1 MALTVVVVREPES
14 DQFDYSSAS
23 VKPVVIVCDGAYPL
37 GGYPLTPSVFG
48 FTRKV
53 FGLLLS
59 GGASAR
65 VGPYQVS
72 QDPHSNRL
80 RFFVASQA
88 VTGSGNAQKATDLTA
103 WSEVAST
110 TDLSAIR
117 LRGIAVG
124 Y

>member
-80 RFFVASQA
+80 RFFVAREA
-88 VTGSGNAQKATDLTA
+88 VVDDECVALFERARDLID
-103 WSEVAST
+103 EVERS
-110 TDLSAIR
+110 R
-117 LRGIAVG
+117 
-124 Y
+124 